1 MSRPCLPGARAAA
14 VLRPQQQ
21 PCRLGGADLGAELS
35 AKSPSRQRRAQELDA
50 SNDGAK
56 IRVQILKSYLQGHIC
71 EFFFKK
77 KLKNKK
83 FGVECVFFF
92 PKHLKKSVQRGFF
105 THQLSSRT
113 EEK

>member
-56 IRVQILKSYLQGHIC
+56 IRVQILKSYLQGHIY
-71 EFFFKK
+71 EKISKK
-77 KLKNKK
+77 ELKNKK
-83 FGVECVFFF
+83 FG
-92 PKHLKKSVQRGFF
+92 
-105 THQLSSRT
+105 SSRNREPGNSLYPFQT
-113 EEK
+113 HPILYEKKLILSFL